1 MDFLD
6 LLLTILS
13 DCEKITNDTTEVQMI
28 DKAEIK
34 KTLKTFNSCVPF
46 FFFFFDEYRQQL
58 IMDIAEAGKE
68 GINVSNLSAKSKLS
82 RPAISHHLKVLKD
95 AGLIKPLKIGTQIF
109 YQLNLSENFKTISE
123 LINSMEHILSK
134 INEIDN

>member
-1 MDFLD
+1 
-6 LLLTILS
+6 
-13 DCEKITNDTTEVQMI
+13 MI

-46 FFFFFDEYRQQL
+46 FSAMSDEYRQQL

-82 RPAISHHLKVLKD
+82 RPAISHHLKILKS
-95 AGLIKPLKIGTQIF
+95 ARIISYRKEGTQIYYYF
-109 YQLNLSENFKTISE
+109 DTSDKLNYAHALVEKMMTHLGQLDMTQIEN
-123 LINSMEHILSK
+123 SK
-134 INEIDN
+134 DNAEEVVKKAL

>member
-1 MDFLD
+1 M
-6 LLLTILS
+6 S
-13 DCEKITNDTTEVQMI
+13 
-28 DKAEIK
+28 
-34 KTLKTFNSCVPF
+34 
-46 FFFFFDEYRQQL
+46 DEYRQQL

-109 YQLNLSENFKTISE
+109 YQLNLSENFKTISD